1 MNRVKYLA
9 ALFFGTFVYVLLSMT
24 FGQNSLYCYNKMEEQ
39 KKGKVVAMKAA
50 KEEGE
55 NIQKYSYEELN
66 HICAELS
73 QQNRVLMQ
81 RINQMDLTNMFRRLD
96 YLFMVLKYESVFKD
110 ATFVGS
116 CVEEIKEALT
126 IKEQGD
132 DEEKEG

>member
-1 MNRVKYLA
+1 
-9 ALFFGTFVYVLLSMT
+9 
-24 FGQNSLYCYNKMEEQ
+24 MEEQ